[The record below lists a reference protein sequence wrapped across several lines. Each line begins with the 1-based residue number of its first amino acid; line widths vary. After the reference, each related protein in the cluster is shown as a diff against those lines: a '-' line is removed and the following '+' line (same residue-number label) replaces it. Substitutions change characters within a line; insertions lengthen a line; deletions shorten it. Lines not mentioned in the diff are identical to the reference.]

1 MSEQKELAV
10 FTTVEKDNLNKFV
23 TETQVAL
30 NGFDQTLYR
39 LIIAVEALRAILFDK
54 GIIWSGRSN
63 NGSTTSGKYIVSINI
78 YI

>member
-30 NGFDQTLYR
+30 NGFDQT
-39 LIIAVEALRAILFDK
+39 
-54 GIIWSGRSN
+54 
-63 NGSTTSGKYIVSINI
+63 
-78 YI
+78 